1 MSTEKVEGRAIRLQK
16 RALSYASRGFH
27 IIPVYSVRDGR
38 CTCRKGADC
47 DSPGK
52 HPITSRGLKDA
63 TTDRKIIRRWWTAN
77 PDANIGIATG
87 KISNLVVIDVDGEDG
102 KKSLLVLVKK
112 HGKLPRTPKVTTG
125 NGVHYYLRPGNKPVS
140 NSVGRL
146 GKGIDIR
153 GDGGYVVAPGSVHRS
168 GKLYKFV
175 PGRDLNDIEI
185 AKIPK
190 SLRKAILKREPSPPV
205 LLLPIPPSKKGRAKA
220 YIGSALN
227 RELERLGKA
236 PVHQRNDILNQC
248 AFKVGQ
254 LLPYGLLDR
263 TKIVRDLARA
273 AKAIGL
279 EDTEIGA
286 TIESGLNAGIRYPRL
301 LPFIPSN
308 DGHPDAKMPLAA
320 VAPDLTE
327 QLSRLGETDT
337 DNALRLAARFAKQII
352 YANGRGWLVY
362 KQGRWLPGA
371 GSECIEFAKATARLI
386 AQETQHLA
394 SDQTKAARR
403 AQFAQA
409 SLSKGSLDRMLDLTK
424 GLLTVSDGQLDA
436 DPRLFNVQNG
446 TIDLRTGYIEPHD
459 PSDLLTQISPVS
471 ADRRAKCPLFKK
483 FLKRITKGDKRLMR
497 YIRKAFGYSLTGETK
512 EQVFFFCYGQSGSN
526 GKSTL
531 VNLVR
536 DMLGDYGRHTPT
548 ETLMI
553 KQYDNAISN
562 DQARL
567 AGVRMVTAVET
578 NFNRQL
584 DEAKIKAM
592 TGGEKITARF
602 MRQEFF
608 EFQPQFK
615 LWLVANDR
623 PRVRGTDTAL
633 WRRIRVIPF
642 DAQIPEAE
650 KDLDLAQKLRREW
663 PGILAWAV
671 RGCIDWEEEGL
682 IPPPAACQA
691 AKDWSKA
698 ADHLKRFAGEVL
710 ERDPLSRIAAK
721 VMHDNYSHWC
731 GRNGEAPLDMKAF
744 KQALMTE
751 QNISH
756 KRTKQG
762 SEWIDVR
769 FRS

>member
-1 MSTEKVEGRAIRLQK
+1 MSTKKANRRPITLMK
-16 RALSYASRGFH
+16 RALRYASEGLH
-27 IIPVYSVRDGR
+27 VLPVHSVRDGR
-38 CTCRKGADC
+38 CSCREGIECAK
-47 DSPGK
+47 PGK
-52 HPITSRGLKDA
+52 HPMTPRGVKDA
-63 TTDRKIIRRWWTAN
+63 TKDRKVIKQWWAES

-87 KISNLVVIDVDGEDG
+87 QISNLVVVDVDGKEG
-102 KKSLLVLVKK
+102 EGSLARLFKKY
-112 HGKLPRTPKVTTG
+112 GKLPRTPKVRTG
-125 NGVHYYLRPGNKPVS
+125 KGVHYYLRPGAKPVG

-146 GKGIDIR
+146 GSGIDIR
-153 GDGGYVVAPGSVHRS
+153 GDGGYVVAPGSIHRS
-168 GKLYKFV
+168 GKLYKFL
-175 PGRDLNDIEI
+175 PGRDLNDIKI

-190 SLRKAILKREPSPPV
+190 SLRKALLTGEPSRPV

-220 YIGSALN
+220 YIRSALN

-236 PVHQRNDILNQC
+236 PVHQRNDTLNRC

-254 LLPYGLLDR
+254 LLPYDLLNR
-263 TKIVRDLARA
+263 TKIVRDLTRVAT
-273 AKAIGL
+273 AIGL
-279 EDTEIGA
+279 EESEIGA
-286 TIESGLNAGIRYPRL
+286 TIESGLSAGMRHPRS
-301 LPFIPSN
+301 LPFTESN
-308 DGHPDAKMPLAA
+308 DGHADTKMPVAA
-320 VAPDLTE
+320 VAPDLNE

-337 DNALRLAARFAKQII
+337 DNASRLAARFAKQIL
-352 YANGRGWLVY
+352 YSNGRGWLVY

-386 AQETQHLA
+386 AHETQHLA
-394 SDQTKAARR
+394 TDQAKAARR
-403 AQFAQA
+403 AHFAQA

-424 GLLTVSDGQLDA
+424 GLVTVTEDQLDA

-471 ADRRAKCPLFKK
+471 ADRSAKCPLFKK
-483 FLKRITKGDKRLMR
+483 FLKRITNGDKRLMR
-497 YIRKAFGYSLTGETK
+497 YIRKAVGYSLTGETK
-512 EQVFFFCYGQSGSN
+512 EQVLFFCYGRSGSN

-531 VNLVR
+531 LNLVR

-548 ETLMI
+548 ETLMV

-623 PRVRGTDTAL
+623 PRVRGTDSAL

-650 KDLDLAQKLRREW
+650 KDLDLAQKLRQEL

-671 RGCIDWEEEGL
+671 RGCIDWEKEGL

-691 AKDWSKA
+691 AKDWSKE
-698 ADHLKRFAGEVL
+698 ADHLKRFVSDEL
-710 ERDPLSRIAAK
+710 EFDPLNRVAAQPMYK
-721 VMHDNYSHWC
+721 QYSHWC
-731 GRNGEAPLDMKAF
+731 GRNGEVALDMKAF
-744 KQALMTE
+744 RHGLMTE
-751 QNISH
+751 QNINH
-756 KRTKQG
+756 KRTKKG
-762 SEWIDVR
+762 SEWIGVK